1 MILHK
6 REYRFFA
13 LSEGNDDQQNT
24 FPSSIFLNTDFN
36 ISVIQGTFQY
46 LEILLR
52 SNETY
57 LYLTNKSQCAKL
69 IKSPV
74 YCRRCGL

>member
-6 REYRFFA
+6 RAYRFFA

-24 FPSSIFLNTDFN
+24 FPSSIFLNTDFT
-36 ISVIQGTFQY
+36 ISVTQETFQY

-57 LYLTNKSQCAKL
+57 LYLYL
-69 IKSPV
+69 YLLFII
-74 YCRRCGL
+74 YIYI

>member
-6 REYRFFA
+6 RAYRFFA

-36 ISVIQGTFQY
+36 ISVTQETFQY

-57 LYLTNKSQCAKL
+57 LYLYLLFIFIFNKEK
-69 IKSPV
+69 PMP
-74 YCRRCGL
+74 